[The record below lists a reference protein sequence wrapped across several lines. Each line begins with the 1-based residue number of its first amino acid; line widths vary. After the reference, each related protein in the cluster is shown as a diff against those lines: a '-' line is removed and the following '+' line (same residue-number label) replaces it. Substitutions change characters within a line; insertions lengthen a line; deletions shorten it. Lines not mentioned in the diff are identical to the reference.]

1 MSKCFFKLHCTI
13 NDAIVPIRPSNAK
26 VKKEHSEED
35 RYTLR
40 PVEEAVM
47 G

>member
-1 MSKCFFKLHCTI
+1 MSKCFVKLHCTI

-26 VKKEHSEED
+26 VKRGHSEES